1 MAAVF
6 KFKADGSQYSRGL
19 NQMRDQTKKFS
30 ASVGTMLKGA
40 FAFAGIAGIK
50 RLMSEMDRIQKLS
63 LRFGISAEAIQ
74 RMGFAAEQGGAS
86 MEILAKGLA
95 NANRMAVEATRGIKT
110 YERAFADLNINAHE
124 FIKLDQ
130 EEQFMVL
137 ADAVRYATD
146 QNKAMAASQTIMGRA
161 AMEMRAMMLKGS
173 EGYREVTDGL
183 KTMTQEQ
190 VDAAAAAND
199 AINKFTT
206 NAKVVLVDFTGF
218 LSKMIKGARA
228 AGGQMALD
236 SGGIAVKLGR
246 VWKAALSGQGTKQ
259 AFAELKGYVDDLRGG
274 GAAQV
279 KLAFEEGV
287 YGQELEDM
295 MRERA
300 AKGLAGGLETIRD
313 ITSGLITAG
322 QPKEEDPEALKIQDK
337 IAAEKKKQA
346 EAEMKDKEKLASLDE
361 EIAKGLEEYAVIAA
375 EEGKDSI
382 KAKEKELELLKLQ
395 TEQKDLQRKIAADEK
410 SKKEKDDKEKEKAAE
425 DKAKEEADAREN
437 VAETKEQIAAERKA
451 REEMGMSDEE
461 LLARRQAELKQQE
474 QELAGLGQDANDDGK
489 IDTAD
494 DQFRADKELELEN
507 LKSEIKGLELGIEGD
522 VTDPQTGVISSSLAA
537 IGGGGGVAAFGD
549 PVLTENKKQTTV
561 LEGIRRAIEKSN
573 PETSGVFENPEL

>member
-30 ASVGTMLKGA
+30 ASVGSMLKGA

-161 AMEMRAMMLKGS
+161 AMEMRAMMLKGA

-199 AINKFTT
+199 ALNKFTT

-218 LSKMIKGARA
+218 LKKMVQGTRA
-228 AGGQMALD
+228 SLAQMAVEAEG
-236 SGGIAVKLGR
+236 STFFEK
-246 VWKAALSGQGTKQ
+246 
-259 AFAELKGYVDDLRGG
+259 FAMMFGDRTVEQDFRIN
-274 GAAQV
+274 
-279 KLAFEEGV
+279 LAFEEGV

-295 MRERA
+295 MRERT
-300 AKGLAGGLETIRD
+300 AKGIAGGLETIRD
-313 ITSGLITAG
+313 STSGLVTAG
-322 QPKEEDPEALKIQDK
+322 QPKEEDPEAIKIQDK

-395 TEQKDLQRKIAADEK
+395 TEQKALQRKIAAD
-410 SKKEKDDKEKEKAAE
+410 
-425 DKAKEEADAREN
+425 DKAKKDRDNDKDKADGAKLDK
-437 VAETKEQIAAERKA
+437 TQKEIAAERKA

-461 LLARRQAELKQQE
+461 ILARRKSELQQKE
-474 QELAGLGQDANDDGK
+474 QEFAGLGEDANGDGT
-489 IDTAD
+489 IDAAD
-494 DQFRADKELELEN
+494 DQFRAEKELDIEN
-507 LKSEIKGLELGIEGD
+507 LKTEIKGLELGG
-522 VTDPQTGVISSSLAA
+522 TDQDTQASVISSQLAA
-537 IGGGGGVAAFGD
+537 IGGGGATASFTND
-549 PVLTENKKQTTV
+549 PILNENKRQSNLLEQLVKLQGGTT
-561 LEGIRRAIEKSN
+561 EGGGNI
-573 PETSGVFENPEL
+573 PTPEL

>member
-30 ASVGTMLKGA
+30 ASVGSMLKGA

-161 AMEMRAMMLKGS
+161 AMEMRAMMLKGA

-199 AINKFTT
+199 ALNKFTT

-218 LSKMIKGARA
+218 LKKMVQGTRA
-228 AGGQMALD
+228 SLAQMAVEAEG
-236 SGGIAVKLGR
+236 STFFEK
-246 VWKAALSGQGTKQ
+246 
-259 AFAELKGYVDDLRGG
+259 FAMMFGDRTVEQDFRIN
-274 GAAQV
+274 
-279 KLAFEEGV
+279 LAFEEGV

-295 MRERA
+295 MRERT
-300 AKGLAGGLETIRD
+300 AKGIAGGLETIRD
-313 ITSGLITAG
+313 STSGLVTAG
-322 QPKEEDPEALKIQDK
+322 QPKEEDPEAIKIQDK

-395 TEQKDLQRKIAADEK
+395 TEQKALQRKIAAD
-410 SKKEKDDKEKEKAAE
+410 
-425 DKAKEEADAREN
+425 DKAKKDRDNDKDKADGAKLDK
-437 VAETKEQIAAERKA
+437 TQKEIAAERKA

-461 LLARRQAELKQQE
+461 ILARRKSELQQKE
-474 QELAGLGQDANDDGK
+474 QEFAGLGEDANGDGT

-494 DQFRADKELELEN
+494 DQFRAEKELDIEN
-507 LKSEIKGLELGIEGD
+507 LKTEIKGLELGG
-522 VTDPQTGVISSSLAA
+522 TDQDTQASVISSQLAA
-537 IGGGGGVAAFGD
+537 IGGGGATASFTND
-549 PVLTENKKQTTV
+549 PILNENKRQSNLLEQLVKLQGGTT
-561 LEGIRRAIEKSN
+561 EGGGNI
-573 PETSGVFENPEL
+573 PTPEL

>member
-30 ASVGTMLKGA
+30 ASVGSMLKGA

-161 AMEMRAMMLKGS
+161 AMEMRAMMLKGA

-199 AINKFTT
+199 ALNKFTT

-218 LSKMIKGARA
+218 LKKMVQGTRA
-228 AGGQMALD
+228 SLAQMAVEAEG
-236 SGGIAVKLGR
+236 STFFEK
-246 VWKAALSGQGTKQ
+246 
-259 AFAELKGYVDDLRGG
+259 FAMMFGDRTVEQDFRIN
-274 GAAQV
+274 
-279 KLAFEEGV
+279 LAFEEGV

-295 MRERA
+295 MRERT
-300 AKGLAGGLETIRD
+300 AKGIAGGLETIRD
-313 ITSGLITAG
+313 STSGLVTAG
-322 QPKEEDPEALKIQDK
+322 QPKEEDPEAIKIQDK

-395 TEQKDLQRKIAADEK
+395 TEQKALQRKIAAD
-410 SKKEKDDKEKEKAAE
+410 
-425 DKAKEEADAREN
+425 DKAKKDRDNDKDKADGAKLDKIQKEI
-437 VAETKEQIAAERKA
+437 AEERKA

-461 LLARRQAELKQQE
+461 ILARRKSELQQKE
-474 QELAGLGQDANDDGK
+474 QEFAGLGEDANGDGT
-489 IDTAD
+489 IDAAD
-494 DQFRADKELELEN
+494 PQFRAEKELDIEN
-507 LKSEIKGLELGIEGD
+507 LKTEIKGLELGGIEPD
-522 VTDPQTGVISSSLAA
+522 TQASVISSQLAA
-537 IGGGGGVAAFGD
+537 IGGGGATASFTND
-549 PVLTENKKQTTV
+549 PILNENKRQSNLLEQLVKLQGGTT
-561 LEGIRRAIEKSN
+561 EGGGNI
-573 PETSGVFENPEL
+573 PTPEL

>member
-30 ASVGTMLKGA
+30 ASVGSMLKGA

-161 AMEMRAMMLKGS
+161 AMEMRAMMLKGA

-199 AINKFTT
+199 ALNKFTT

-218 LSKMIKGARA
+218 LKKMVQGTRA
-228 AGGQMALD
+228 SLAQMAVEAEG
-236 SGGIAVKLGR
+236 STFFEK
-246 VWKAALSGQGTKQ
+246 
-259 AFAELKGYVDDLRGG
+259 FAMMFGDRTVEQDFRIN
-274 GAAQV
+274 
-279 KLAFEEGV
+279 LAFEEGV

-295 MRERA
+295 MRERT
-300 AKGLAGGLETIRD
+300 AKGIAGGLETIRD
-313 ITSGLITAG
+313 STSGLVTAG
-322 QPKEEDPEALKIQDK
+322 QPKEEDPEAIKIQDK

-395 TEQKDLQRKIAADEK
+395 TEQKALQRKIAAD
-410 SKKEKDDKEKEKAAE
+410 
-425 DKAKEEADAREN
+425 DKAKKDRDNDKDKADGAKLDK
-437 VAETKEQIAAERKA
+437 TQKEIAAERKA

-461 LLARRQAELKQQE
+461 ILARRKSELQQKE
-474 QELAGLGQDANDDGK
+474 QEFAGLGEDANGDGT
-489 IDTAD
+489 IDAAD
-494 DQFRADKELELEN
+494 PQFRAEKELDIEN
-507 LKSEIKGLELGIEGD
+507 LKTEIKGLELGGIEPD
-522 VTDPQTGVISSSLAA
+522 TQASVISSQLAA
-537 IGGGGGVAAFGD
+537 IGGGGATASFTND
-549 PVLTENKKQTTV
+549 PILNENKRQSNLLEQLVKLQGGTT
-561 LEGIRRAIEKSN
+561 EGGGNI
-573 PETSGVFENPEL
+573 PTPEL

>member
-19 NQMRDQTKKFS
+19 NQMREQTQKFS
-30 ASVGTMLKGA
+30 ASVGSMLKGA

-50 RLMSEMDRIQKLS
+50 RLMSEMDRVQKLS

-161 AMEMRAMMLKGS
+161 AMEMRAMMLKGA

-199 AINKFTT
+199 ALNKFTT

-218 LSKMIKGARA
+218 LKKMVQGTRA
-228 AGGQMALD
+228 SLAQMAVEAEG
-236 SGGIAVKLGR
+236 STFFEK
-246 VWKAALSGQGTKQ
+246 
-259 AFAELKGYVDDLRGG
+259 FAMMFGDRTVEQDFRIN
-274 GAAQV
+274 
-279 KLAFEEGV
+279 LAFEEGV

-295 MRERA
+295 IRERT
-300 AKGLAGGLETIRD
+300 AKGIAGGLSTIRD

-395 TEQKDLQRKIAADEK
+395 TEQKALQKKISDNEK
-410 SKKEKDDKEKEKAAE
+410 K
-425 DKAKEEADAREN
+425 AREG
-437 VAETKEQIAAERKA
+437 VASTQDKIAAERKE

-461 LLARRQAELKQQE
+461 ILARRKSELEQKE
-474 QELAGLGQDANDDGK
+474 QELAGLGEDANGDGK

-494 DQFRADKELELEN
+494 DQFRADKQLDIEN
-507 LKSEIKGLELGIEGD
+507 LKTEIKGLELAG
-522 VTDPQTGVISSSLAA
+522 TDQDTQASVISSQLAS
-537 IGGGGGVAAFGD
+537 IGGGGATASFTND
-549 PVLTENKKQTTV
+549 PILNENKRQSNLLEQLVKLQGGT
-561 LEGIRRAIEKSN
+561 LEGGGNI
-573 PETSGVFENPEL
+573 PTPEL

>member
-30 ASVGTMLKGA
+30 ASVGSMLKGA

-161 AMEMRAMMLKGS
+161 AMEMRAMMLKGA

-199 AINKFTT
+199 ALNKFTT

-218 LSKMIKGARA
+218 LKKMVQGTRA
-228 AGGQMALD
+228 SLAQMAVEAEG
-236 SGGIAVKLGR
+236 STFFEK
-246 VWKAALSGQGTKQ
+246 
-259 AFAELKGYVDDLRGG
+259 FAMMFGDRTVEPDFRIN
-274 GAAQV
+274 
-279 KLAFEEGV
+279 LAFEEGV

-295 MRERA
+295 MRERT
-300 AKGLAGGLETIRD
+300 AKGIAGGLETIRD
-313 ITSGLITAG
+313 STSGLVTAG
-322 QPKEEDPEALKIQDK
+322 QPKEEDPEAIKIQDK

-395 TEQKDLQRKIAADEK
+395 TEQKALQRKIAAD
-410 SKKEKDDKEKEKAAE
+410 
-425 DKAKEEADAREN
+425 DKAKKDRDNDKDKADGAKLDKIQKEI
-437 VAETKEQIAAERKA
+437 AEERKA

-461 LLARRQAELKQQE
+461 ILARRKSELQQKE
-474 QELAGLGQDANDDGK
+474 QEFAGLGEDANGDGT
-489 IDTAD
+489 IDAAD
-494 DQFRADKELELEN
+494 PQFRAEKELDIEN
-507 LKSEIKGLELGIEGD
+507 LKTEIKGLELGGIEPD
-522 VTDPQTGVISSSLAA
+522 TQASVISSQLAA
-537 IGGGGGVAAFGD
+537 IGGGGATASFTND
-549 PVLTENKKQTTV
+549 PILNENKRQSNLLEQLVKLQGGTT
-561 LEGIRRAIEKSN
+561 EGGGNI
-573 PETSGVFENPEL
+573 PTPEL

>member
-30 ASVGTMLKGA
+30 ASVGSMLKGA

-161 AMEMRAMMLKGS
+161 AMEMRAMMLKGA

-199 AINKFTT
+199 ALNKFTT

-218 LSKMIKGARA
+218 LKKMVQGTRA
-228 AGGQMALD
+228 SLAQMAVEAEG
-236 SGGIAVKLGR
+236 STFFEK
-246 VWKAALSGQGTKQ
+246 
-259 AFAELKGYVDDLRGG
+259 FAMMFGDRTVEQDFRIN
-274 GAAQV
+274 
-279 KLAFEEGV
+279 LAFEEGV

-295 MRERA
+295 MRERT
-300 AKGLAGGLETIRD
+300 AKGIAGGLETIRD
-313 ITSGLITAG
+313 STSGLVTAG
-322 QPKEEDPEALKIQDK
+322 QPKEEDPEAIKIQDK

-395 TEQKDLQRKIAADEK
+395 TEQKALQRKIAAD
-410 SKKEKDDKEKEKAAE
+410 
-425 DKAKEEADAREN
+425 DKAKKDRDNDKDKADGAKLDK
-437 VAETKEQIAAERKA
+437 TQKEIAAERKA

-461 LLARRQAELKQQE
+461 ILARRKSELQQKE
-474 QELAGLGQDANDDGK
+474 QEFAGLGEDANGDGT
-489 IDTAD
+489 IDAAD
-494 DQFRADKELELEN
+494 DQFRAEKELDIEN
-507 LKSEIKGLELGIEGD
+507 LKTEIKGLELGG
-522 VTDPQTGVISSSLAA
+522 TDQDTQASVISSQLAA
-537 IGGGGGVAAFGD
+537 IGGGGATASFTND
-549 PVLTENKKQTTV
+549 PILNENKRQSNLLEQLVKLQGGT
-561 LEGIRRAIEKSN
+561 LEGGGNI
-573 PETSGVFENPEL
+573 PTPEL